1 MSIDYNFLNEPLTE
15 NPASSKSPDVFQIKA
30 ITKKDNAVVSAGAGS
45 GKTDV
50 LALRYAFLLMTDE
63 NIRIKNILALTFTK
77 EAASEIYDRIYKKLN
92 AFVKF
97 LDNDKYPKQVKLAKR
112 ALDEFADAKIQTLD
126 AYSGS
131 LVRIAASRYGIRPDF
146 TTGSSSCDR
155 AIEDAALP
163 FVLKHRTEECFNVY
177 SIPGKIEDFAANYFA
192 APVLKCTSVAT
203 RKNFFSDNFQIQKAQ
218 IIEEWNSFFDENEN
232 SIKSQ
237 FEDLKLLLNE
247 SDKKNT
253 FVSELKELVDK
264 NDFTE
269 SRTFFSF
276 YSLDEKNANS
286 FSATAQDFCS
296 SINSICSINMNKGG
310 SKGSVKEIK
319 EIIKKIRE
327 IIPIVVSVVNF
338 IKNFSAQKRM
348 FELLDEFLEEVNNTK
363 RISGN
368 LSFKD
373 VGDLALRILIEQPDI
388 RKQQKNLIKKIM
400 IDEFQDN
407 NKKNKELLFLISE
420 NDGKELLVE
429 NKTEAEFFIELEKN
443 ISTEKLF
450 FVGDEKQSIYKFRGA
465 DVSVFNELKKSLKD
479 NSGCEENVNLNMT
492 NNYRS
497 SVPLLYSFNL
507 MFGNCNNNQ
516 PLNETE
522 IPSLFYSEE
531 NGIANVKSYE
541 AEYKHNALKKDEL
554 PASVSANNVPVH
566 LCLLNTGE
574 NEDGSSFTDF
584 VNYGK
589 CLSKEETEA
598 YFIARKIYELSKND
612 SNFNNYAIL
621 DNSRSGRF
629 YLQRYLSIFN
639 IPYTVDRQTNVFS
652 EGIVN
657 DFYCFLRFCVYPS
670 DSNAFAAFLS
680 SPFAG
685 ISMQGVQN
693 ILSSSVKKT
702 KNSEI
707 LFSAFE
713 ENDSLSLSDSDMK
726 KYLAAKSFYEE
737 LRDDILSQS
746 LTKSFELLWYKTG
759 YYFETIL
766 NRNLSLYSE
775 QFDLLYETAR
785 QAENEGKSISWFVD
799 QLGIAKKKE
808 ISSYM
813 NDESVELELKE
824 ISYPLEKPDA
834 VKIMTIHQSK
844 GLQFK
849 HVFVI
854 GIWGNPKAQKTGT
867 FFFDEDGFDGKNAT
881 GVSLCALGE
890 GGNYFSVRQKEDSA
904 LRELAEQKRKI
915 YVAITRAEEDVHLVG
930 SLSRSKELKK
940 FDDFDNAEKKYDGPL
955 SLMHKLCRF
964 YYQKELYADND
975 FSFESYCNEPVFN
988 KNGAP
993 FDFIKINPVSTKV
1006 RADDKINLDE
1016 LRQEKIKLFSS
1027 FYDKLPFEKDID
1039 FPKEFLD
1046 KTQTPSGLEK
1056 LLPKTTVKI
1065 DNAFKINEEY
1075 SFVDLILKPDN
1086 AVSEDNEEDFA
1097 SAEFNYADFGK
1108 LAHSYLESF
1117 VSTGNILNAE
1127 NFVDRIVAKKLSEN
1141 QKAKGILLKT
1151 VVSMCEA
1158 FEKSEL
1164 GKKVADAKNSSRLCK
1179 AENKF
1184 KFLME
1189 DTIFTGSMDLIFQD
1203 SDQKLFIVDYK
1214 TDRIAKPE
1222 LYIEQLSCYRKAA
1235 SEIFHVDAKNIKT
1248 FLYYLRYDK
1257 EIDISDYTI

>member
-97 LDNDKYPKQVKLAKR
+97 LNNDKYPKQVKLAKR

-155 AIEDAALP
+155 AVEDAALP

-177 SIPGKIEDFAANYFA
+177 SMPGKIEDFAANYFA

-247 SDKKNT
+247 SDEKNT
-253 FVSELKELVDK
+253 FVSELKGLVDK

-286 FSATAQDFCS
+286 FSATAQEFCS

-348 FELLDEFLEEVNNTK
+348 FEFLDEFLEEVNNTK

-746 LTKSFELLWYKTG
+746 LTKSLELLWYKTG

-808 ISSYM
+808 ISSYI

-824 ISYPLEKPDA
+824 ISYPIEKPDA

-854 GIWGNPKAQKTGT
+854 GIWGNPKAQTTGT

-940 FDDFDNAEKKYDGPL
+940 FDDSDNAEKKYDGPL

-964 YYQKELYADND
+964 YYQKELYDDND

-1016 LRQEKIKLFSS
+1016 LRQEKIKLFSA
-1027 FYDKLPFEKDID
+1027 FYDKIPFEKDIN
-1039 FPKEFLD
+1039 FPLEFFD

-1056 LLPKTTVKI
+1056 LPPKTSVKI
-1065 DNAFKINEEY
+1065 NSEFKINEEY
-1075 SFVDLILKPDN
+1075 SSVDLILKPD
-1086 AVSEDNEEDFA
+1086 VGDSEDNEEDSA
-1097 SAEFNYADFGK
+1097 SSKFNYADFGK

-1141 QKAKGILLKT
+1141 QKAKEILLKT

-1164 GKKVADAKNSSRLCK
+1164 GKKVADAKNSNRLCK

-1184 KFLME
+1184 KFLMD

-1203 SDQKLFIVDYK
+1203 LDQKLFIVDYK

-1235 SEIFHVDAKNIKT
+1235 SEIFHVDAKDIKT

-1257 EIDISDYTI
+1257 EIDISAYTI

>member
-1 MSIDYNFLNEPLTE
+1 MSVDYDFLTEPLTE
-15 NPASSKSPDVFQIKA
+15 NPDNSKSPDIFQIKA

-63 NIRIKNILALTFTK
+63 NIHIKNILALTFTK

-92 AFVKF
+92 SFVKF
-97 LDNDKYPKQVKLAKR
+97 LDNDKYPKQIKLAKR

-155 AIEDAALP
+155 AVEDAALP

-177 SIPGKIEDFAANYFA
+177 SMPGKIEDFAASYFA
-192 APVLKCTSVAT
+192 SPVLECTSVAT

-218 IIEEWNSFFDENEN
+218 IIEEWNSFFAENEN

-237 FEDLKLLLNE
+237 FENIKSLLNE
-247 SDKKNT
+247 ADEKNAFT
-253 FVSELKELVDK
+253 SELKELVEK

-269 SRTFFSF
+269 NGNNFSF
-276 YSLDEKNANS
+276 DYLNEENANS
-286 FSATAQDFCS
+286 FSAAAQDFYS
-296 SINSICSINMNKGG
+296 GINSVCLISMNKGG
-310 SKGSVKEIK
+310 NKEPVKEIK
-319 EIIKKIRE
+319 ETIKRIRE
-327 IIPIVVSVVNF
+327 TIPVVVSVVNF

-420 NDGKELLVE
+420 NDGKELLIE
-429 NKTEAEFFIELEKN
+429 NKTEAEFFAELENN
-443 ISTEKLF
+443 ISAEKLF

-465 DVSVFNELKKSLKD
+465 DVSVFNQLKKSLKD
-479 NSGCEENVNLNMT
+479 NSGSQENVNLNMT

-507 MFGNCNNNQ
+507 MFGNCNDSH

-531 NGIANVKSYE
+531 NGIENLKSYE
-541 AEYKHNALKKDEL
+541 AEYKHNALKKNEL
-554 PASVSANNVPVH
+554 PCSVDASNVPVH

-574 NEDGSSFTDF
+574 NEDGNNFADF

-589 CLSKEETEA
+589 CLSENETEA
-598 YFIARKIYELSKND
+598 YFIARKIYELSKID

-629 YLQRYLSIFN
+629 YLQRYLSLFN

-657 DFYCFLRFCVYPS
+657 DFYSFLRFCVYPS
-670 DSNAFAAFLS
+670 DSNAFAAFLA

-685 ISMQGVQN
+685 ISIQGIQN
-693 ILSSSVKKT
+693 ILSASVKKT

-707 LFSAFE
+707 IFSAFE
-713 ENDSLSLSDSDMK
+713 ENDEISLSDSDMK
-726 KYLAAKSFYEE
+726 KYLAAKKFYEE
-737 LRDDILSQS
+737 LRDNILSQS
-746 LTKSFELLWYKTG
+746 LTKSLELLWYKTG

-766 NRNLSLYSE
+766 NRNLTLYAE

-824 ISYPLEKPDA
+824 ISYPIEKPDA

-854 GIWGNPKAQKTGT
+854 GIWGNPKTQITGT
-867 FFFDEDGFDGKNAT
+867 FFFDEDGFDEKIAT

-930 SLSRSKELKK
+930 SFSRSKELKK
-940 FDDFDNAEKKYDGPL
+940 FDESDNAEKRYDGSI

-964 YYQKELYADND
+964 YYQKELYTDND

-1006 RADDKINLDE
+1006 RADEKTNLDE
-1016 LRQEKIKLFSS
+1016 LRQKKIKLFSA
-1027 FYDKLPFEKDID
+1027 FYDKIPFEKDND
-1039 FPKEFLD
+1039 FPHEFSD

-1056 LLPKTTVKI
+1056 LPPKTTVKV
-1065 DNAFKINEEY
+1065 DGAFKINEEY
-1075 SFVDLILKPDN
+1075 SSIDSILKSATDI
-1086 AVSEDNEEDFA
+1086 SEDNEKDSA

-1108 LAHSYLESF
+1108 FAHSYLECL

-1127 NFVDRIVAKKLSEN
+1127 NFIDRIVSKKLSEN
-1141 QKAKGILLKT
+1141 QKAKEILLKAI
-1151 VVSMCEA
+1151 VSMCEC
-1158 FEKSEL
+1158 FEKTYL
-1164 GKKVADAKNSSRLCK
+1164 GKKVADAKKSNRLCK
-1179 AENKF
+1179 TENKF
-1184 KFLME
+1184 KFLMD

-1214 TDRIAKPE
+1214 TDRAVKPE

-1235 SEIFHVDAKNIKT
+1235 SEIFHVDTKDIET

-1257 EIDISDYTI
+1257 EIDISAYTL

>member
-1 MSIDYNFLNEPLTE
+1 M
-15 NPASSKSPDVFQIKA
+15 
-30 ITKKDNAVVSAGAGS
+30 
-45 GKTDV
+45 
-50 LALRYAFLLMTDE
+50 
-63 NIRIKNILALTFTK
+63 
-77 EAASEIYDRIYKKLN
+77 
-92 AFVKF
+92 
-97 LDNDKYPKQVKLAKR
+97 
-112 ALDEFADAKIQTLD
+112 
-126 AYSGS
+126 
-131 LVRIAASRYGIRPDF
+131 
-146 TTGSSSCDR
+146 
-155 AIEDAALP
+155 
-163 FVLKHRTEECFNVY
+163 
-177 SIPGKIEDFAANYFA
+177 
-192 APVLKCTSVAT
+192 
-203 RKNFFSDNFQIQKAQ
+203 
-218 IIEEWNSFFDENEN
+218 
-232 SIKSQ
+232 
-237 FEDLKLLLNE
+237 
-247 SDKKNT
+247 
-253 FVSELKELVDK
+253 
-264 NDFTE
+264 
-269 SRTFFSF
+269 
-276 YSLDEKNANS
+276 
-286 FSATAQDFCS
+286 
-296 SINSICSINMNKGG
+296 
-310 SKGSVKEIK
+310 
-319 EIIKKIRE
+319 
-327 IIPIVVSVVNF
+327 
-338 IKNFSAQKRM
+338 
-348 FELLDEFLEEVNNTK
+348 
-363 RISGN
+363 
-368 LSFKD
+368 
-373 VGDLALRILIEQPDI
+373 
-388 RKQQKNLIKKIM
+388 
-400 IDEFQDN
+400 
-407 NKKNKELLFLISE
+407 
-420 NDGKELLVE
+420 
-429 NKTEAEFFIELEKN
+429 
-443 ISTEKLF
+443 
-450 FVGDEKQSIYKFRGA
+450 
-465 DVSVFNELKKSLKD
+465 FNELKKSLKD
-479 NSGCEENVNLNMT
+479 NSGSEENVNLNMT

-507 MFGNCNNNQ
+507 MFGNCNDNQ

-531 NGIANVKSYE
+531 NRIANLKSYE
-541 AEYKHNALKKDEL
+541 AEYKHNALKKNEL
-554 PASVSANNVPVH
+554 PASVDASNVPVH

-574 NEDGSSFTDF
+574 NEDGNNFEDF

-589 CLSKEETEA
+589 CLSEKETEA

-629 YLQRYLSIFN
+629 YLQRYLSLFN

-657 DFYCFLRFCVYPS
+657 DFYSFLRFCVYPS
-670 DSNAFAAFLS
+670 DSNAFAAFLA

-693 ILSSSVKKT
+693 ILSASVKKT

-707 LFSAFE
+707 IFSAFE
-713 ENDSLSLSDSDMK
+713 ENDELSLSDSDMK

-746 LTKSFELLWYKTG
+746 LTKSLELLWYKTG

-824 ISYPLEKPDA
+824 ISYPLEKTDA

-854 GIWGNPKAQKTGT
+854 GIWGNPKTQTTGT
-867 FFFDEDGFDGKNAT
+867 FFFDEDGFNEKNAT

-940 FDDFDNAEKKYDGPL
+940 FDDSDNAEKKYDGPL

-964 YYQKELYADND
+964 YYQKELYDDND

-1016 LRQEKIKLFSS
+1016 LRQEKIKLFSA
-1027 FYDKLPFEKDID
+1027 FYDKIPFEKDIN
-1039 FPKEFLD
+1039 FPLEFFD

-1056 LLPKTTVKI
+1056 LPSKTSVKI
-1065 DNAFKINEEY
+1065 NSEFKINEEY
-1075 SFVDLILKPDN
+1075 SSVDLILKPD
-1086 AVSEDNEEDFA
+1086 VGDSEDNEEDSA
-1097 SAEFNYADFGK
+1097 SSKFNYADFGK

-1141 QKAKGILLKT
+1141 QKAKEILLK
-1151 VVSMCEA
+1151 VVASMCEA
-1158 FEKSEL
+1158 FGKSEL
-1164 GKKVADAKNSSRLCK
+1164 GKKVSDAKNSGRLCK

-1184 KFLME
+1184 KFLMD
-1189 DTIFTGSMDLIFQD
+1189 DTIFTGSMDLIFQV

-1214 TDRIAKPE
+1214 TDRAAKPE

-1235 SEIFHVDAKNIKT
+1235 SEIFHVDTKDIKT

-1257 EIDISDYTI
+1257 EIDISDYTV

>member
-693 ILSSSVKKT
+693 ILSSSVKKI

-713 ENDSLSLSDSDMK
+713 ENDSLFLSDSDMK

-746 LTKSFELLWYKTG
+746 LTKSLELLWYKTG

-824 ISYPLEKPDA
+824 ISYPIEKPDA

-844 GLQFK
+844 GLQFR

-854 GIWGNPKAQKTGT
+854 GIWGNPKAQTIGT

-940 FDDFDNAEKKYDGPL
+940 FDDSDNAEKKYDGPL

-964 YYQKELYADND
+964 YYQKELYDDND

-1016 LRQEKIKLFSS
+1016 LRQEKIKLFSA
-1027 FYDKLPFEKDID
+1027 FYDKIPFEKDIN
-1039 FPKEFLD
+1039 FPLEFFD

-1075 SFVDLILKPDN
+1075 SSVDLILKPD
-1086 AVSEDNEEDFA
+1086 VGDSEDNEEDSA
-1097 SAEFNYADFGK
+1097 SSEFNYADFGK

-1141 QKAKGILLKT
+1141 QKAKEILLKT

-1164 GKKVADAKNSSRLCK
+1164 GKKVADAKNSNRLCK

-1184 KFLME
+1184 KFLMD

-1203 SDQKLFIVDYK
+1203 LDQKLFIVDYK

-1235 SEIFHVDAKNIKT
+1235 SEIFHVDAKDIKT

-1257 EIDISDYTI
+1257 EIDISAYTI

>member
-15 NPASSKSPDVFQIKA
+15 NPADSKSPDIFQIKA

-63 NIRIKNILALTFTK
+63 NIRVKNILALTFTK

-131 LVRIAASRYGIRPDF
+131 LVRTAASRYGIRPDF

-155 AIEDAALP
+155 AVEDAALP

-177 SIPGKIEDFAANYFA
+177 SMPGKIEDFASSYFA
-192 APVLKCTSVAT
+192 APVLECTSVAT
-203 RKNFFSDNFQIQKAQ
+203 RKNFFSDNFQIQKTQ

-247 SDKKNT
+247 ADEKNA

-269 SRTFFSF
+269 VKNNFLLD
-276 YSLDEKNANS
+276 SLDEKNANS
-286 FSATAQDFCS
+286 FSAIAQDFCS

-310 SKGSVKEIK
+310 SKEPVKEIK
-319 EIIKKIRE
+319 EIIKGIRE
-327 IIPIVVSVVNF
+327 TIPIVVSVVNF
-338 IKNFSAQKRM
+338 IKNFSVQKRM

-420 NDGKELLVE
+420 NDGNELLIE
-429 NKTEAEFFIELEKN
+429 NKTEAEFFAELENN
-443 ISTEKLF
+443 ISAEKLF

-479 NSGCEENVNLNMT
+479 NSGSEENVNLNMT

-497 SVPLLYSFNL
+497 SIPLLYSFNL

-531 NGIANVKSYE
+531 SGVANVKSYE
-541 AEYKHNALKKDEL
+541 AEYKHNALKKNEL

-589 CLSKEETEA
+589 CLSEEETEA

-629 YLQRYLSIFN
+629 YLQRYLSLFN
-639 IPYTVDRQTNVFS
+639 IPYTVDRQTNIFS

-657 DFYCFLRFCVYPS
+657 DFYSFLRFCVYPS

-693 ILSSSVKKT
+693 ILSVSVKKT
-702 KNSEI
+702 RNSEI

-713 ENDSLSLSDSDMK
+713 ENDALSLSDSDMK

-737 LRDDILSQS
+737 LRDVILSQS
-746 LTKSFELLWYKTG
+746 LTKSLEVLWYKTG

-915 YVAITRAEEDVHLVG
+915 YVAITRAEEDVYLVG

-940 FDDFDNAEKKYDGPL
+940 FDDSDNAEKKYDGPL

-993 FDFIKINPVSTKV
+993 FDFIKVNPVSTKV
-1006 RADDKINLDE
+1006 RADDKINLDV

-1065 DNAFKINEEY
+1065 DNAVKINEEY
-1075 SFVDLILKPDN
+1075 SFVDLILKPEN
-1086 AVSEDNEEDFA
+1086 AVSEDNEEDSA

-1108 LAHSYLESF
+1108 LAHSYLECF

-1184 KFLME
+1184 KFLMD

-1235 SEIFHVDAKNIKT
+1235 SEIFQVDTKDIKT

>member
-1 MSIDYNFLNEPLTE
+1 MRIDYNFLNEPLTE

-155 AIEDAALP
+155 AVEDAALP

-177 SIPGKIEDFAANYFA
+177 SMPGKIEDFAANYFS

-247 SDKKNT
+247 SDEKNT

-264 NDFTE
+264 NDFKE
-269 SRTFFSF
+269 VKNNFLLD
-276 YSLDEKNANS
+276 SLDEKNANS
-286 FSATAQDFCS
+286 FSAIAQDFCS

-327 IIPIVVSVVNF
+327 TIPIVVSVVNF

-429 NKTEAEFFIELEKN
+429 NKTETEFFIELEKN

-541 AEYKHNALKKDEL
+541 AEYKHNALKKNEL

-574 NEDGSSFTDF
+574 NEDGSSFSDF

-702 KNSEI
+702 RNSEI

-713 ENDSLSLSDSDMK
+713 ENDSLFLSDSDMK
-726 KYLAAKSFYEE
+726 KYLAAKNFYEE

-746 LTKSFELLWYKTG
+746 LTKSLELLWYKTG

-824 ISYPLEKPDA
+824 ISYPIEKPDA

-844 GLQFK
+844 GLQFR

-854 GIWGNPKAQKTGT
+854 GIWGNPKAQTIGT

-940 FDDFDNAEKKYDGPL
+940 FDDSDNAEKKYDGPL

-1016 LRQEKIKLFSS
+1016 LRQEKIKLFSA
-1027 FYDKLPFEKDID
+1027 FYDKIPFEKDIN
-1039 FPKEFLD
+1039 FPLEFFD

-1075 SFVDLILKPDN
+1075 SSVDLILKPD
-1086 AVSEDNEEDFA
+1086 VGDSEDNEEDSA
-1097 SAEFNYADFGK
+1097 SSEFNYADFGK

-1141 QKAKGILLKT
+1141 QKAKEILLKT

-1164 GKKVADAKNSSRLCK
+1164 GKKVADAKNSNRLCK

-1184 KFLME
+1184 KLLMD

-1203 SDQKLFIVDYK
+1203 LDQKLFIVDYK

-1235 SEIFHVDAKNIKT
+1235 SEIFHVDAKDIKT

-1257 EIDISDYTI
+1257 EIDISAYTI

>member
-420 NDGKELLVE
+420 NDCKELLVE

-541 AEYKHNALKKDEL
+541 AEYKHNALKKNEL

-746 LTKSFELLWYKTG
+746 LTKSLELLWYKTG

-824 ISYPLEKPDA
+824 ISYPIEKPDA

-854 GIWGNPKAQKTGT
+854 GIWGNPKAQTTGT

-940 FDDFDNAEKKYDGPL
+940 FDDSDNAEKKYDGPL

-964 YYQKELYADND
+964 YYQKELYDDND

-1016 LRQEKIKLFSS
+1016 LRQEKIKLFSA
-1027 FYDKLPFEKDID
+1027 FYDKIPFEKDIN
-1039 FPKEFLD
+1039 FPLEFFD

-1056 LLPKTTVKI
+1056 LPPKTSVKI
-1065 DNAFKINEEY
+1065 NSEFKINEEY
-1075 SFVDLILKPDN
+1075 SSVDLILKPD
-1086 AVSEDNEEDFA
+1086 VGDSEDNEEDSA
-1097 SAEFNYADFGK
+1097 SSKFNYADFGK

-1141 QKAKGILLKT
+1141 QKAKEILLKT

-1164 GKKVADAKNSSRLCK
+1164 GKKVADAKNSNRLCK

-1184 KFLME
+1184 KFLMD

-1203 SDQKLFIVDYK
+1203 LDQKLFIVDYK

-1235 SEIFHVDAKNIKT
+1235 SEIFHVDAKDIKT

-1257 EIDISDYTI
+1257 EIDISAYTI

>member
-1 MSIDYNFLNEPLTE
+1 MRIDYNFLNEPLTE

-155 AIEDAALP
+155 AVEDAALP

-177 SIPGKIEDFAANYFA
+177 SMPGKIEDFAANYFS

-746 LTKSFELLWYKTG
+746 LTKSLELLWYKTG

-824 ISYPLEKPDA
+824 ISYPIEKPDA

-854 GIWGNPKAQKTGT
+854 GIWGNPKAQTTGT

-940 FDDFDNAEKKYDGPL
+940 FDDSDNAEKKYDGPL

-964 YYQKELYADND
+964 YYQKELYDDND

-1016 LRQEKIKLFSS
+1016 LRQEKIKLFSA
-1027 FYDKLPFEKDID
+1027 FYDKIPFEKDIN
-1039 FPKEFLD
+1039 FPLEFFD

-1056 LLPKTTVKI
+1056 LPPKTSVKI
-1065 DNAFKINEEY
+1065 NSEFKINEEY
-1075 SFVDLILKPDN
+1075 SSVDLILKPD
-1086 AVSEDNEEDFA
+1086 VGDSEDNEEDSA
-1097 SAEFNYADFGK
+1097 SSEFNYADFGK

-1141 QKAKGILLKT
+1141 QKAKEILLKT

-1164 GKKVADAKNSSRLCK
+1164 GKKVADAKNSNRLCK

-1184 KFLME
+1184 KFLMD

-1203 SDQKLFIVDYK
+1203 LDQKLFIVDYK

-1235 SEIFHVDAKNIKT
+1235 SEIFHVDAKDIKT

-1257 EIDISDYTI
+1257 EIDISAYTI

>member
-155 AIEDAALP
+155 AVEDAALP

-177 SIPGKIEDFAANYFA
+177 SMPGKIEDFAANYFA

-368 LSFKD
+368 FSFKD

-541 AEYKHNALKKDEL
+541 AEYKHNALKKNEL

-574 NEDGSSFTDF
+574 NEDGSSFSDF

-713 ENDSLSLSDSDMK
+713 ENDSLFLSDSDMK
-726 KYLAAKSFYEE
+726 KYLAAKNFYEE

-746 LTKSFELLWYKTG
+746 LTKSLELLWYKTG

-808 ISSYM
+808 ISSYI

-824 ISYPLEKPDA
+824 ISYPIEKPDA

-854 GIWGNPKAQKTGT
+854 GIWGNPKAQTIGT

-940 FDDFDNAEKKYDGPL
+940 FDDSDNAEKKYDGPL

-1016 LRQEKIKLFSS
+1016 LRQEKIKLFSA
-1027 FYDKLPFEKDID
+1027 FYDKIPFEKDIN
-1039 FPKEFLD
+1039 FPLEFFD

-1056 LLPKTTVKI
+1056 LLPKTSVKI
-1065 DNAFKINEEY
+1065 NSEFKINEEY
-1075 SFVDLILKPDN
+1075 SSVDLILKPD
-1086 AVSEDNEEDFA
+1086 VGDSEDNEEDSA
-1097 SAEFNYADFGK
+1097 SSKFNYADFGK

-1141 QKAKGILLKT
+1141 QKAKEILLKT

-1164 GKKVADAKNSSRLCK
+1164 GKKVADAKNSNRLCK

-1184 KFLME
+1184 KFLMD

-1203 SDQKLFIVDYK
+1203 LDQKLFIVDYK

-1235 SEIFHVDAKNIKT
+1235 SEIFHVDAKDIKT

-1257 EIDISDYTI
+1257 EIDISAYTI